1 MSIDVHNWIG
11 AAERPSP
18 GTPRIERHSPHD
30 GRLLSTMPDSSVAD
44 VERAVQSAVDALTA
58 WSAVTPVQ
66 RGNLIYGF
74 AAALRREA
82 ETLAAIVAEE
92 TGKPIQDARGEVGGA
107 IQLADFFAGEGM
119 RLYAR
124 TLTSGMPGKTSH
136 TVRQPIGVAGL
147 IVPANTPIANIAWKT
162 FPALICGNTVV
173 LKASEDAPRT
183 ADFFAKLA
191 SASGIVGGVLNVIYG
206 SGATTGTALVAD
218 ARVGVVSFTGST
230 GVGRKIAE
238 VMGRRLG
245 RLSLEL
251 GGKNPMVVCD
261 DADLDRAVHWAAL
274 SAFSNAGQRCAA
286 GSRIIVMDAIYD
298 RFREALV
305 ARARSLTLGVHEG
318 ADLGPVMHKRQ
329 QATILAAIARANDD
343 GATILCGGSSAPT
356 DQPADGAYVA
366 PTLVEVPS
374 HDLDIAQR
382 ELFGPVATLHRVGD
396 LAEALELAN
405 STEYGL
411 TAAIHTR
418 DVDRANWF
426 AHRVRAGVVNVNI
439 GTYGSEPHMP
449 FGGFGAS
456 GNGTR
461 EPGVEALD
469 VYSELK
475 NISFLTRSELI

>member
-1 MSIDVHNWIG
+1 MTIEVHNWIG
-11 AAERPSP
+11 GAERASP
-18 GTPRIERHSPHD
+18 DAPRIKRHSPHD
-30 GRLLSTMPDSSVAD
+30 GRLLSSMPDSPAAD
-44 VERAVQSAVDALTA
+44 VDAAVSAATGAFPA

-66 RGNLIYGF
+66 RGNHLYDF
-74 AAALRREA
+74 AAALGRETEA
-82 ETLAAIVAEE
+82 LAAIVAEE
-92 TGKPIQDARGEVGGA
+92 TGKPIQDARGEVNGA
-107 IQLADFFAGEGM
+107 IQLAHFFAGEGQ

-147 IVPANTPIANIAWKT
+147 IVPANTPIANIAWKV
-162 FPALICGNTVV
+162 FPALICGNTAV

-183 ADFFAKLA
+183 ADFFARLA
-191 SASGIVGGVLNVIYG
+191 SSSDIPDGVFNVIYG
-206 SGATTGTALVAD
+206 SGALTGTALVED
-218 ARVGVVSFTGST
+218 GRVGVVSFTGST
-230 GVGRKIAE
+230 GVGRRLAE
-238 VMGRRLG
+238 VVGRRLG

-251 GGKNPMVVCD
+251 GGKNPLVVCD
-261 DADLDRAVHWAAL
+261 DAALDRAVHWAAL

-286 GSRIIVMDAIYD
+286 GSRIIVMDGIYD
-298 RFREALV
+298 RFRDALV
-305 ARARSLTLGVHEG
+305 ARAKALTLGVHEG

-329 QATILAAIARANDD
+329 QATIINAIAQAATE
-343 GATILCGGSSAPT
+343 GATILCGGGAP
-356 DQPADGAYVA
+356 DGLPAEGAYVA
-366 PTLVEVPS
+366 PTLVEVPAN
-374 HDLDIAQR
+374 DMDIAHR
-382 ELFGPVATLHRVGD
+382 ELFGPVATMHRVAS
-396 LAEALELAN
+396 LEEALTLAN
-405 STEYGL
+405 GTEYGL

-449 FGGFGAS
+449 FGGFRAS
-456 GNGTR
+456 GNGAR